1 MRLRIIQSMR
11 VSDLALR
18 LQAPF
23 EGDGAL
29 EIRRAMAVEEA
40 GASDLA
46 FAAGRKGEAMAGAS
60 AAGCLI
66 VDDAFPAGRTLIRVK
81 DPRTAFAMALTML
94 YPVKKYAPGVHPTA
108 VVAGSA
114 SLAEGAH
121 VGPNV
126 VIGERASIGAGAVIG
141 PGCFVGDD
149 CSIGAGS
156 LLHAGV
162 TIYDGVRVGARAVL
176 HSGAVLGADGFG
188 FVRVGEA
195 YRKFPQVGT
204 VELGDDCEIGA
215 NSTVDRA
222 ALGVTRLGNGVK
234 LDNMVHIGH
243 NCRIEDH
250 VVIAAQT
257 GMSGGCVIGA
267 GAVIGGQV
275 GMGDKVRVEPGAV
288 LGSGSG
294 VLTSK
299 IVRGGETYWGT
310 PARPLKEYLRQ
321 LAHVARL
328 PELAARVKELEKP
341 DASIRK

>member
-1 MRLRIIQSMR
+1 MR
-11 VSDLALR
+11 VSDLAKR
-18 LQAPF
+18 LQAVF
-23 EGDGAL
+23 EGDGDL
-29 EIRRAMAVEEA
+29 EIGGALPVEDA
-40 GASDLA
+40 GPADLA
-46 FAAGRKGEAMAGAS
+46 FAAGRKGVAMAAAS

-81 DPRTAFAMALTML
+81 DPRTAFAMALMML
-94 YPVKKYAPGVHPTA
+94 HPAKKFAPGVHPTA
-108 VVAGSA
+108 VVAASA
-114 SLAEGAH
+114 ELGDGVH
-121 VGPNV
+121 IGPHA
-126 VIGERASIGAGAVIG
+126 VIGERARIGAGTA
-141 PGCFVGDD
+141 
-149 CSIGAGS
+149 IGAGCAIGDDTAVGPNS
-156 LLHAGV
+156 LLHPRV
-162 TIYDGVRVGARAVL
+162 TLYDGVKVGARAVL
-176 HSGAVLGADGFG
+176 HSGVVLGADGFG
-188 FVRVGEA
+188 FVKVGGA
-195 YRKFPQVGT
+195 YQKFPQVGS
-204 VELGDDCEIGA
+204 VEIGDDCEIGA

-257 GMSGGCVIGA
+257 GMSGGCVIEA

-275 GMGDKVRVEPGAV
+275 GMGDKVRVESGAV

-321 LAHVARL
+321 LAHVAAL
-328 PELAARVKELEKP
+328 PELAAKVKEIEKRIEDP
-341 DASIRK
+341 SI

>member
-1 MRLRIIQSMR
+1 MR
-11 VSDLALR
+11 VCELAER

-23 EGDGAL
+23 EGDGELKIERAL
-29 EIRRAMAVEEA
+29 SVEEA
-40 GASDLA
+40 GPGDLA
-46 FAAGRKGEAMAGAS
+46 FAAGRKGAALAAAS
-60 AAGCLI
+60 GAGCLI
-66 VDDAFPAGRTLIRVK
+66 VDAAFPGGRTLIRVK
-81 DPRTAFAMALTML
+81 DPRTAFAMALMML
-94 YPVKKYAPGVHPTA
+94 YPAKRYAPGVHPSA
-108 VVAGSA
+108 VVAASA
-114 SLAEGAH
+114 VLGEGVH
-121 VGPNV
+121 VAANA
-126 VIGERASIGAGAVIG
+126 VIGENASIGAGSVIG
-141 PGCFVGDD
+141 AGCFVGDGVALGPN
-149 CSIGAGS
+149 C
-156 LLHAGV
+156 LLHPRV
-162 TIYDGVRVGARAVL
+162 TIYDGVRVGARAIL
-176 HSGAVLGADGFG
+176 HSGVVLGADGFG
-188 FVRVGEA
+188 FVRVGPA
-195 YRKFPQVGT
+195 YQKFPQVGT

-257 GMSGGCVIGA
+257 GMSGGCVIEA

-275 GMGDKVRVEPGAV
+275 GMGDKVRVESGAV

-321 LAHVARL
+321 LAHVASL
-328 PELAARVKELEKP
+328 PELAERVKKLEKGAV
-341 DASIRK
+341 DSSI

>member
-1 MRLRIIQSMR
+1 MR
-11 VSDLALR
+11 VSDLAIR
-18 LQAPF
+18 LQASF
-23 EGDGAL
+23 EGDGDL
-29 EIRRAMAVEEA
+29 EILRAAAVEEA
-40 GASDLA
+40 CSGDLT
-46 FAAGRKGEAMAGAS
+46 FAAGRKGVAMAAAS

-66 VDDAFPAGRTLIRVK
+66 VDDACPAGRTLIRVK

-94 YPVKKYAPGVHPTA
+94 YPPKKFATGVHPTA
-108 VVAGSA
+108 VVAASA
-114 SLAEGAH
+114 VVGEGVC
-121 VGPNV
+121 VGPHA

-141 PGCFVGDD
+141 AGSFVGDD
-149 CSIGAGS
+149 ASVGAGS
-156 LLHAGV
+156 LLHPRV

-176 HSGAVLGADGFG
+176 HSGVVLGADGFG
-188 FVRVGEA
+188 FVRVNGA

-204 VELGDDCEIGA
+204 VEVGDDCEIGA

-257 GMSGGCVIGA
+257 GMSGGCVIEA

-275 GMGDKVRVEPGAV
+275 GMGDKVRVESGAV

-299 IVRGGETYWGT
+299 IVRGGGTYWGT

-321 LAHVARL
+321 LAHVANL
-328 PELAARVKELEKP
+328 PELAARVRELERRGA
-341 DASIRK
+341 DVSI

>member
-1 MRLRIIQSMR
+1 MR
-11 VSDLALR
+11 VSDLAIR
-18 LQAPF
+18 LQASF
-23 EGDGAL
+23 EGDGDL
-29 EIRRAMAVEEA
+29 EIQRAAAVEEA
-40 GASDLA
+40 CSGDLA
-46 FAAGRKGEAMAGAS
+46 FAAGRKGVAMAAVS

-81 DPRTAFAMALTML
+81 DPRTAFAMALAML
-94 YPVKKYAPGVHPTA
+94 YPPKQFAVGVHATA
-108 VVAGSA
+108 VVAASA
-114 SLAEGAH
+114 LLNEGVC
-121 VGPNV
+121 VGPHA

-141 PGCFVGDD
+141 AGCFVGDD
-149 CSIGAGS
+149 ASIGAGS
-156 LLHAGV
+156 LLHPRV

-176 HSGAVLGADGFG
+176 HSGVVLGADGFG
-188 FVRVGEA
+188 FVRVNGA
-195 YRKFPQVGT
+195 YQKFPQVGT
-204 VELGDDCEIGA
+204 VEVGDDCEIGA

-257 GMSGGCVIGA
+257 GMSGGCVIEA

-275 GMGDKVRVEPGAV
+275 GMGDKVRVESGAV

-299 IVRGGETYWGT
+299 IVRGGGTYWGT

-321 LAHVARL
+321 LAHVANL
-328 PELAARVKELEKP
+328 PALAARVRELERRGA
-341 DASIRK
+341 DVSI

>member
-1 MRLRIIQSMR
+1 MR
-11 VSDLALR
+11 VSELAQR
-18 LQAPF
+18 LQAAF
-23 EGDGAL
+23 EGDGEL
-29 EIRRAMAVEEA
+29 EIDRALAVEEA
-40 GASDLA
+40 GPADLS
-46 FAAGRKGEAMAGAS
+46 FATGRKGVAMAASS

-66 VDDAFPAGRTLIRVK
+66 VDGTFPAGRTVIRVK

-94 YPVKKYAPGVHPTA
+94 YPAKKYAAGLHPTA
-108 VVAGSA
+108 VVAESARIGSGVHIGPHA
-114 SLAEGAH
+114 VVGEQADIGADT
-121 VGPNV
+121 V
-126 VIGERASIGAGAVIG
+126 IGAG
-141 PGCFVGDD
+141 CSVGDHVR
-149 CSIGAGS
+149 IGAGS
-156 LLHAGV
+156 LLHPRV
-162 TIYDGVRVGARAVL
+162 VLYDGVRVGERAIL
-176 HSGAVLGADGFG
+176 HSGVVLGADGFG

-195 YRKFPQVGT
+195 YQKFPQVGT

-257 GMSGGCVIGA
+257 GMSGGCVIES

-275 GMGDKVRVEPGAV
+275 GMGDKVRVESGAV

-321 LAHVARL
+321 LAHVANL
-328 PELAARVKELEKP
+328 PALAAKVKELEKRTE
-341 DASIRK
+341 DASI

>member
-1 MRLRIIQSMR
+1 MR
-11 VSDLALR
+11 VCDLAIR

-23 EGDGAL
+23 EGDGELDIQRAL
-29 EIRRAMAVEEA
+29 AVEEA
-40 GASDLA
+40 GADALS
-46 FAAGRKGEAMAGAS
+46 FAAGRKGVAMAAESG
-60 AAGCLI
+60 AGCLI
-66 VDDAFPAGRTLIRVK
+66 VDDAFPAGRTVIRVK

-94 YPVKKYAPGVHPTA
+94 YPAKKFAPGVHATA
-108 VVAGSA
+108 VVAETAMLGDGVSI
-114 SLAEGAH
+114 
-121 VGPNV
+121 GPHA
-126 VIGERASIGAGAVIG
+126 VIGEHAAIGAGAVIG
-141 PGCFVGDD
+141 AGCFIGDD
-149 CSIGAGS
+149 ASIGAGS
-156 LLHAGV
+156 LLHPRV

-188 FVRVGEA
+188 FVRVGGA
-195 YRKFPQVGT
+195 YQKFPQVGT
-204 VELGDDCEIGA
+204 VEVGDDCEIGA

-257 GMSGGCVIGA
+257 GMSGGCVIEA
-267 GAVIGGQV
+267 GAIIGGQV
-275 GMGDKVRVEPGAV
+275 GMGDKVRVESGAV

-321 LAHVARL
+321 LAHVANL
-328 PELAARVKELEKP
+328 PELASRVKELEKRSF
-341 DASIRK
+341 DVSI

>member
-1 MRLRIIQSMR
+1 MR
-11 VSDLALR
+11 VSDLAIR
-18 LQAPF
+18 LQASF
-23 EGDGAL
+23 EGDGDL
-29 EIRRAMAVEEA
+29 EILRAAAVEEA
-40 GASDLA
+40 CSGDLT
-46 FAAGRKGEAMAGAS
+46 FAAGRKGVAMAAAS

-94 YPVKKYAPGVHPTA
+94 YPPKKFATGVHPTA
-108 VVAGSA
+108 VVAASA
-114 SLAEGAH
+114 VVGEGVC
-121 VGPNV
+121 VGPHA

-141 PGCFVGDD
+141 AGSFVGDD
-149 CSIGAGS
+149 ASVGAGS
-156 LLHAGV
+156 LLHPRV

-176 HSGAVLGADGFG
+176 HSGVVLGADGFG
-188 FVRVGEA
+188 FVRVNGA

-204 VELGDDCEIGA
+204 VEVGDDCEIGA

-257 GMSGGCVIGA
+257 GMSGGCVIEA

-275 GMGDKVRVEPGAV
+275 GMGDKVRVESGAV

-299 IVRGGETYWGT
+299 IVRGGGTYWGT

-321 LAHVARL
+321 LAHVANL
-328 PELAARVKELEKP
+328 PELAARVRELERRGA
-341 DASIRK
+341 DVSI

>member
-1 MRLRIIQSMR
+1 MR
-11 VSDLALR
+11 VCDLAIR
-18 LQAPF
+18 LQASF
-23 EGDGAL
+23 EGDGEVEIQRAL
-29 EIRRAMAVEEA
+29 AVEEA
-40 GASDLA
+40 GEGDLA
-46 FAAGRKGEAMAGAS
+46 FAAGRKGVAMAAAS

-66 VDDAFPAGRTLIRVK
+66 VDDSFPAGRTLIRSI

-94 YPVKKYAPGVHPTA
+94 YPAKSFVPGVHGSA
-108 VVAGSA
+108 VVALSA
-114 SLAEGAH
+114 LIGEGVY
-121 VGPNV
+121 VGPHA

-141 PGCFVGDD
+141 AGCFVGDD
-149 CSIGAGS
+149 VSVGAGS
-156 LLHAGV
+156 LLHPRV
-162 TIYDGVRVGARAVL
+162 TLYDGVRVGARAVL

-188 FVRVGEA
+188 FVRVGQA

-204 VELGDDCEIGA
+204 VEVGDDCEIGA

-234 LDNMVHIGH
+234 VDNMVHIGH

-257 GMSGGCVIGA
+257 GMSGGCVIET

-275 GMGDKVRVEPGAV
+275 GMGDKVRVESGAV

-321 LAHVARL
+321 LAHVANL
-328 PELAARVKELEKP
+328 PGLASRVKELERRGESS
-341 DASIRK
+341 SI